1 MEATSTSRSLASAP
15 LLSAPC
21 PKPSV
26 EAGAPSGLWEGR
38 AFEGSPYPKGS
49 TWLGLYEC
57 TVVQCVRRACL
68 GLRFRSSLGSSP
80 ACSRQH
86 KKPGAV
92 STLHPRNGEQGP
104 RRPHGSLERC
114 SFWVGNHIPP
124 SAPPRRGYPSLP
136 STQEEREERAR
147 ELLFEGGGTSL
158 QSCSFLSP
166 GEGMTVGMV
175 VPNPQ
180 GEVRKST
187 WG

>member
-1 MEATSTSRSLASAP
+1 MRKARPAWGGT
-15 LLSAPC
+15 
-21 PKPSV
+21 
-26 EAGAPSGLWEGR
+26 
-38 AFEGSPYPKGS
+38 
-49 TWLGLYEC
+49 
-57 TVVQCVRRACL
+57 
-68 GLRFRSSLGSSP
+68 P

-86 KKPGAV
+86 KKRGTVGVLHPINGGTM
-92 STLHPRNGEQGP
+92 STLYPKNGEQGP

-124 SAPPRRGYPSLP
+124 SPPPRRGYPSLP

-175 VPNPQ
+175 VPTPQ
-180 GEVRKST
+180 RKSENPMGLILHLCFSFRKHPEFT
-187 WG
+187 LWSSMEPKT